1 MWRGAAAA
9 GISPGDSY
17 VGKPGR
23 AAGFAGRQRTDCA
36 LYGDAGGYD
45 RSGRCVYRELC
56 CVFGRRVARKG
67 SGDAGEFVRGDVD
80 DEGGDPEVVS
90 DGRGVCRGVESAR
103 GEGVGQS
110 WVGSSAG
117 VLLAAAINAR
127 GWASPAPTKVS
138 WATGRWPL
146 TGRRSSKERKCSF
159 CTVMRGR

>member
-36 LYGDAGGYD
+36 LYGDAG
-45 RSGRCVYRELC
+45 
-56 CVFGRRVARKG
+56 A
-67 SGDAGEFVRGDVD
+67 FVRGDVD